1 MQQDEKSESFP
12 PALATN
18 RVRVVLGINDL
29 GGAMLRLTFLLCAGL
44 FLALLIGGRDY
55 GQMRPGLAQA
65 EAKAEA
71 EVVTADV
78 SAVET
83 VVLASD
89 VAPAAPV
96 VEPEVAVAAVEPE
109 VAAVVPEVVAVVP
122 EVVAVVPE
130 VIAPV
135 LPAAE
140 VADVTPVPEPAAEDN
155 GVFTLSNY
163 ADPVPETTVVSET
176 APEPAGE
183 GEIWYADGSSVN
195 VRAGPSTDD
204 EVVGKLSRGEATL
217 VVWREGEDWARIRIE
232 GDGIEGYVA
241 TRFLTAEAPSFN

>member
-1 MQQDEKSESFP
+1 
-12 PALATN
+12 
-18 RVRVVLGINDL
+18 
-29 GGAMLRLTFLLCAGL
+29 MLRLTFLLCAGL

-55 GQMRPGLAQA
+55 GQMRPGLVQA

-71 EVVTADV
+71 EAVTAEAA
-78 SAVET
+78 AVET

-89 VAPAAPV
+89 VAPASPV
-96 VEPEVAVAAVEPE
+96 VEPEVEVAAVEPEVAPVVSEPAVAAVEPE
-109 VAAVVPEVVAVVP
+109 VV
-122 EVVAVVPE
+122 
-130 VIAPV
+130 APV

-140 VADVTPVPEPAAEDN
+140 VAEVTPVPEPAAEDN

-163 ADPVPETTVVSET
+163 ADPVIETPVAPE
-176 APEPAGE
+176 AAAEPAGE
-183 GEIWYADGSSVN
+183 GEIWYVDGSSVN

-241 TRFLTAEAPSFN
+241 TRFLTPEAPSFN